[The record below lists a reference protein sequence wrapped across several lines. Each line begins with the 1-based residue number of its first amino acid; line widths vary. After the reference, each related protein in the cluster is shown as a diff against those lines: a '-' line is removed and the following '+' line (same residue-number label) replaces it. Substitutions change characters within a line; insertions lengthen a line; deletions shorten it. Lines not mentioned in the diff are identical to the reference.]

1 MNIVSLNEHMALNFD
16 EYMFLNEFISLNEY
30 NFPEWIYFPWTRI
43 YFLEWTDKFLEM
55 NIIPWKN
62 IIASNDYTSCE

>member
-1 MNIVSLNEHMALNFD
+1 M
-16 EYMFLNEFISLNEY
+16 
-30 NFPEWIYFPWTRI
+30 

-62 IIASNDYTSCE
+62 IIASNDYTFCE